1 VRSVGSQIDD
11 DLVKLTRIDGD
22 QGQLGGTL
30 EFDLDGCRQ
39 SGTDEVE
46 SLLDDGFDGRGF
58 AFCLL
63 RAAESKNV
71 NMTILAEAKIARP
84 KPVP

>member
-39 SGTDEVE
+39 SGADKVE
-46 SLLDDGFDGRGF
+46 SFLTTGLMEVGSRFV
-58 AFCLL
+58 
-63 RAAESKNV
+63 S
-71 NMTILAEAKIARP
+71 
-84 KPVP
+84 